1 MKEKIY
7 EAEPI
12 TEEPLLDRIDSATI
26 IAWFRCNSC
35 LTCKWREQVIDNDI
49 NKDIHWCARTH
60 EHVNIV
66 DMVRYLGYSKE

>member
-35 LTCKWREQVIDNDI
+35 LTCKRREHKRED
-49 NKDIHWCARTH
+49 
-60 EHVNIV
+60 IV
-66 DMVRYLGYSKE
+66 DLVRYLGFLKELAHKNHLKEGR